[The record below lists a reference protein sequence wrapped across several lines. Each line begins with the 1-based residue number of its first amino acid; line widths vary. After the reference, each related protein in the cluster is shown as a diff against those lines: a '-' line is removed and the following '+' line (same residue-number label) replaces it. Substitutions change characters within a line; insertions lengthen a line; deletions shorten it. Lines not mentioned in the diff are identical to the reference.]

1 MPATAV
7 SDRGV
12 TPASP
17 ILAARGATKRFFG
30 NTVLKDVSIDIV
42 PGRIHALLGE
52 NGAGKSTLINLLSG
66 TLRPDGG
73 TIEID
78 GRSLAGLTP
87 REARKLGIA
96 VVQQEL
102 SLAPHLSV
110 AENIALGAMPRR
122 RGLIDYGRLAR
133 EAQEICGRLRLDV
146 PLDRPVETLP
156 LGKRQMVEI
165 AKALFRRPRVL
176 ILDEPTSSLTA
187 HEVRTLFDLLKALRQ
202 QGLAILYI
210 SHRLNEILELCDYVT
225 VLKDGVRT
233 ADQPLEGSDPLALV
247 RLMVGRQVGD
257 LFPAWQAAPQGAPAL
272 AVRNLRCAGV
282 QGVDLSVHHGEVLGI
297 GGLLGQG
304 QEEALLALYGA
315 IPSQS
320 DSLAIDG
327 AAVSAGSVIDANRR
341 GVAYVP
347 ADRKREGLLLPLSIG
362 FNMTLPAL
370 RQLSKNGVRRLAV
383 ETETISRLMADFVV
397 RGATRE
403 APVQRLSGGN
413 QQKIAIAKWLPLSP
427 KIFLLND
434 PTRGVDI
441 ETKREIYVRL
451 RAMAAEGAAVVLLSS
466 DTLELVHVCDRVAV
480 FSRGRV
486 AALLERD
493 ALSEEA
499 IVAASV
505 GLVEEARAPARAAQ

>member
-1 MPATAV
+1 V
-7 SDRGV
+7 
-12 TPASP
+12 
-17 ILAARGATKRFFG
+17 LAARELTKRFFG
-30 NTVLKDVSIDIV
+30 NAVLKGVSIEIRA
-42 PGRIHALLGE
+42 GRIHALLGE

-73 TIEID
+73 TILVD
-78 GRSLAGLTP
+78 GRETSALTP
-87 REARKLGIA
+87 REARRLGIA

-110 AENIALGAMPRR
+110 AENVALGATPSRG
-122 RGLIDYGRLAR
+122 GLIDYRRLAR
-133 EAQEICGRLRLDV
+133 EAAAVCAQIGLDV
-146 PLDRPVETLP
+146 PLDRPVESLP
-156 LGKRQMVEI
+156 LGRRQMVEI

-187 HEVRTLFDLLKALRQ
+187 HEVRTLFDLLKRLRRE
-202 QGLAILYI
+202 GLAILYI
-210 SHRLNEILELCDYVT
+210 SHRLNEVLELCDYVT
-225 VLKDGVRT
+225 VLKDGTRT

-257 LFPAWQAAPQGAPAL
+257 LFPAWEPSPLAGGAAL
-272 AVRNLRCAGV
+272 EVRNLRCRGV
-282 QGVDLSVHHGEVLGI
+282 HGVDLTVRHGEILGI

-315 IPSQS
+315 IPSQA
-320 DSLAIDG
+320 DR
-327 AAVSAGSVIDANRR
+327 VMVAGREAMPVSVIDANRR
-341 GVAYVP
+341 GIAYVP

-362 FNMTLPAL
+362 FNLTLPAL
-370 RQLSKNGVRRLAV
+370 RRLSRQGFRRLAR
-383 ETETISRLMADFVV
+383 EAETITRLMADFAV
-397 RGATRE
+397 RGVTRE
-403 APVQRLSGGN
+403 GPVQRLSGGN

-427 KIFLLND
+427 TVFLLND

-451 RAMAAEGAAVVLLSS
+451 RTMAAAGNAVVLLSS

-486 AALLERD
+486 AALLERA

-499 IVAASV
+499 IVAASA
-505 GLVEEARAPARAAQ
+505 GLVEEERAALQRVAS